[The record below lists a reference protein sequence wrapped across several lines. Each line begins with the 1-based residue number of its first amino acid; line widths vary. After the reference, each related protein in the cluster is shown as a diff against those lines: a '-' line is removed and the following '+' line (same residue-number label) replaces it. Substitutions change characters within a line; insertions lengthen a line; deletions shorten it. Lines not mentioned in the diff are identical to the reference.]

1 MALAEL
7 AARLNCAEYKNWV
20 KAGHCL
26 LLLRDALQRFA
37 GEQLRAF
44 HRQLLARLAPAGRLC
59 RSRCLPR
66 GRQFQSSCS
75 LCTEWKKEILN
86 HHTNRNGDVHW
97 GNCKPWLWPS
107 NSWELAKAYMPRG
120 QMDISGP
127 DKCDAAALLNLF
139 NFCDHF
145 SGIDQK
151 KVREVIKCRNELMHS
166 SEMKVSSLWL
176 EEFGKKIQNLLKELQ
191 NVPEVMTASTR
202 IEKLLS
208 SDWAV
213 YIPGE
218 EDQPDGLEGE
228 TEVCISGS
236 QISEIEMELIKERLK
251 EIYLLVEEQE
261 MLSEENLNRIQM
273 TKNFL
278 KDSGDLQISL
288 QADMQRLE
296 GLEKEGYNQ
305 RRSMKATMKEYPDQ
319 EEDEDA
325 VEFSTKTLCST
336 PSSSLSKKP
345 SYQLTSTPLECCTL
359 YSSDMWSITPSDT
372 WMKELVTTGHVI
384 VSPGPLLFRDP
395 AHSMAALY

>member
-26 LLLRDALQRFA
+26 VLLRDALQRFA

-44 HRQLLARLAPAGRLC
+44 HRQLLARSPARLAPPGRLC
-59 RSRCLPR
+59 RGRCLPR

-86 HHTNRNGDVHW
+86 HHTNRNGEVHW

-107 NSWELAKAYMPRG
+107 SSWELAKAYMPRG

-176 EEFGKKIQNLLKELQ
+176 EEFEKKIQNLLKELQ

-202 IEKLLS
+202 IEK
-208 SDWAV
+208 
-213 YIPGE
+213 
-218 EDQPDGLEGE
+218 
-228 TEVCISGS
+228 
-236 QISEIEMELIKERLK
+236 
-251 EIYLLVEEQE
+251 
-261 MLSEENLNRIQM
+261 NLNRIQM

-305 RRSMKATMKEYPDQ
+305 RRSMKETTKEYPNQ
-319 EEDEDA
+319 EEDEG
-325 VEFSTKTLCST
+325 CS
-336 PSSSLSKKP
+336 LKKMKCIP
-345 SYQLTSTPLECCTL
+345 KEQLL
-359 YSSDMWSITPSDT
+359 
-372 WMKELVTTGHVI
+372 
-384 VSPGPLLFRDP
+384 
-395 AHSMAALY
+395 

>member
-1 MALAEL
+1 MATFKSAVVCP
-7 AARLNCAEYKNWV
+7 ARLNCSPTGFCILPFLISDLCPFILSRRDCPVWPMYIAE
-20 KAGHCL
+20 GHCWHMMAYITL
-26 LLLRDALQRFA
+26 VDV
-37 GEQLRAF
+37 
-44 HRQLLARLAPAGRLC
+44 
-59 RSRCLPR
+59 
-66 GRQFQSSCS
+66 QFQPSCS

-86 HHTNRNGDVHW
+86 HHTNRNGEVHW

-145 SGIDQK
+145 SGIDKK
-151 KVREVIKCRNELMHS
+151 KVRE
-166 SEMKVSSLWL
+166 
-176 EEFGKKIQNLLKELQ
+176 
-191 NVPEVMTASTR
+191 
-202 IEKLLS
+202 LLS

-228 TEVCISGS
+228 TEVCMSGS

-273 TKNFL
+273 TKDFL
-278 KDSGDLQISL
+278 KDSGDLQISF

-296 GLEKEGYNQ
+296 CLEKEVYNQ
-305 RRSMKATMKEYPDQ
+305 RRSMKETGKEYPDQ
-319 EEDEDA
+319 EEDEG
-325 VEFSTKTLCST
+325 CS
-336 PSSSLSKKP
+336 LKKMKCIP
-345 SYQLTSTPLECCTL
+345 KEQLL
-359 YSSDMWSITPSDT
+359 
-372 WMKELVTTGHVI
+372 
-384 VSPGPLLFRDP
+384 
-395 AHSMAALY
+395 

>member
-26 LLLRDALQRFA
+26 VLLRDALQRFA

-44 HRQLLARLAPAGRLC
+44 HRQLLARNPARLAPPGRLC

-86 HHTNRNGDVHW
+86 HHTNRNGEVHW

-176 EEFGKKIQNLLKELQ
+176 EEFGKKVQNLLKELQ
-191 NVPEVMTASTR
+191 NVPEVITASTR
-202 IEKLLS
+202 VEKLLS

-213 YIPGE
+213 HIPGE

-228 TEVCISGS
+228 TEVCMSGS

-305 RRSMKATMKEYPDQ
+305 RRSMKETMKEYPDQ
-319 EEDEDA
+319 EEDEG
-325 VEFSTKTLCST
+325 CS
-336 PSSSLSKKP
+336 LKKMKCIP
-345 SYQLTSTPLECCTL
+345 KEQLL
-359 YSSDMWSITPSDT
+359 
-372 WMKELVTTGHVI
+372 
-384 VSPGPLLFRDP
+384 
-395 AHSMAALY
+395 

>member
-26 LLLRDALQRFA
+26 VLLRDALQRFA

-44 HRQLLARLAPAGRLC
+44 HRQLLARSPARLAPPGRLC
-59 RSRCLPR
+59 RGRCLPR

-86 HHTNRNGDVHW
+86 HHTNRNGEVHW

-151 KVREVIKCRNELMHS
+151 KVRE
-166 SEMKVSSLWL
+166 
-176 EEFGKKIQNLLKELQ
+176 
-191 NVPEVMTASTR
+191 
-202 IEKLLS
+202 LLS

-228 TEVCISGS
+228 TEVCMSGS

-305 RRSMKATMKEYPDQ
+305 RRSMKETTKEYPNQ
-319 EEDEDA
+319 EEDEG
-325 VEFSTKTLCST
+325 CS
-336 PSSSLSKKP
+336 LKKMKCIP
-345 SYQLTSTPLECCTL
+345 KEQLL
-359 YSSDMWSITPSDT
+359 
-372 WMKELVTTGHVI
+372 
-384 VSPGPLLFRDP
+384 
-395 AHSMAALY
+395 

>member
-26 LLLRDALQRFA
+26 VLLRDVLQRFA

-44 HRQLLARLAPAGRLC
+44 HRQLLARSPARLAPPGRLC
-59 RSRCLPR
+59 RGRCLPR

-86 HHTNRNGDVHW
+86 HHTNRNGEIHW
-97 GNCKPWLWPS
+97 GNCRPWLWPS
-107 NSWELAKAYMPRG
+107 SSWELAKAYMPRG

-176 EEFGKKIQNLLKELQ
+176 EEFEKKIQNLLKELQ

-202 IEKLLS
+202 IEK
-208 SDWAV
+208 
-213 YIPGE
+213 
-218 EDQPDGLEGE
+218 
-228 TEVCISGS
+228 
-236 QISEIEMELIKERLK
+236 
-251 EIYLLVEEQE
+251 
-261 MLSEENLNRIQM
+261 NLNRIQM

-278 KDSGDLQISL
+278 KDSCDLQISL

-305 RRSMKATMKEYPDQ
+305 RRSMKETTKEYPNQ
-319 EEDEDA
+319 EEDEG
-325 VEFSTKTLCST
+325 CS
-336 PSSSLSKKP
+336 LKKMKCIP
-345 SYQLTSTPLECCTL
+345 KEQLL
-359 YSSDMWSITPSDT
+359 
-372 WMKELVTTGHVI
+372 
-384 VSPGPLLFRDP
+384 
-395 AHSMAALY
+395 

>member
-1 MALAEL
+1 MELAEL

-26 LLLRDALQRFA
+26 VLLRDALQRFA

-44 HRQLLARLAPAGRLC
+44 HRQLLARLPPPGRLC

-66 GRQFQSSCS
+66 GRQFQPICS

-86 HHTNRNGDVHW
+86 HHTNRNGEVHW

-151 KVREVIKCRNELMHS
+151 KVRE
-166 SEMKVSSLWL
+166 
-176 EEFGKKIQNLLKELQ
+176 
-191 NVPEVMTASTR
+191 
-202 IEKLLS
+202 LLS
-208 SDWAV
+208 SDWTV

-218 EDQPDGLEGE
+218 EVQPDGLEGE
-228 TEVCISGS
+228 TEVCMSGS

-273 TKNFL
+273 TKDFL
-278 KDSGDLQISL
+278 KDSGDLQISF

-296 GLEKEGYNQ
+296 GLEKEVYNQ
-305 RRSMKATMKEYPDQ
+305 RRSMKETVKEYPDQ
-319 EEDEDA
+319 EEDEG
-325 VEFSTKTLCST
+325 CS
-336 PSSSLSKKP
+336 LKKMKCIP
-345 SYQLTSTPLECCTL
+345 KEQLL
-359 YSSDMWSITPSDT
+359 
-372 WMKELVTTGHVI
+372 
-384 VSPGPLLFRDP
+384 
-395 AHSMAALY
+395 

>member
-1 MALAEL
+1 MPGRAMEL

-26 LLLRDALQRFA
+26 VLLRDALQRFA

-44 HRQLLARLAPAGRLC
+44 HRQLLARLAPPGRLC
-59 RSRCLPR
+59 RSRCRCLPR
-66 GRQFQSSCS
+66 GRQFQPSCS

-86 HHTNRNGDVHW
+86 HHTNRNGEVHW

-145 SGIDQK
+145 SGIDKK
-151 KVREVIKCRNELMHS
+151 KVRE
-166 SEMKVSSLWL
+166 
-176 EEFGKKIQNLLKELQ
+176 
-191 NVPEVMTASTR
+191 
-202 IEKLLS
+202 LLS

-228 TEVCISGS
+228 TEVCMSGS

-273 TKNFL
+273 TKDFL
-278 KDSGDLQISL
+278 KDSGDLQISF

-296 GLEKEGYNQ
+296 CLEKEVYNQ
-305 RRSMKATMKEYPDQ
+305 RRSMKETGKEYPDQ
-319 EEDEDA
+319 EEDEG
-325 VEFSTKTLCST
+325 CS
-336 PSSSLSKKP
+336 LKKMKCIP
-345 SYQLTSTPLECCTL
+345 KEQLL
-359 YSSDMWSITPSDT
+359 
-372 WMKELVTTGHVI
+372 
-384 VSPGPLLFRDP
+384 
-395 AHSMAALY
+395 

>member
-44 HRQLLARLAPAGRLC
+44 HRQLLARLPPPGRLC

-86 HHTNRNGDVHW
+86 HHTNRNGEVHW

-127 DKCDAAALLNLF
+127 EKCDAAALLNLL

-151 KVREVIKCRNELMHS
+151 KVKEVIKCRNELMHS

-202 IEKLLS
+202 IEK
-208 SDWAV
+208 
-213 YIPGE
+213 
-218 EDQPDGLEGE
+218 
-228 TEVCISGS
+228 
-236 QISEIEMELIKERLK
+236 
-251 EIYLLVEEQE
+251 
-261 MLSEENLNRIQM
+261 NLNRIQM
-273 TKNFL
+273 TKKFL

-305 RRSMKATMKEYPDQ
+305 RSVKETMKEYPDQ
-319 EEDEDA
+319 EEDEG
-325 VEFSTKTLCST
+325 CS
-336 PSSSLSKKP
+336 LKKMKCIP
-345 SYQLTSTPLECCTL
+345 KEQLL
-359 YSSDMWSITPSDT
+359 
-372 WMKELVTTGHVI
+372 
-384 VSPGPLLFRDP
+384 
-395 AHSMAALY
+395 

>member
-26 LLLRDALQRFA
+26 VLLRDVLQRFA

-44 HRQLLARLAPAGRLC
+44 HRQLLARSPARLAPPGRLC
-59 RSRCLPR
+59 RGRCLPR

-86 HHTNRNGDVHW
+86 HHTNRNGEIHW
-97 GNCKPWLWPS
+97 GNCRPWLWPS
-107 NSWELAKAYMPRG
+107 SSWELAKAYMPRG

-176 EEFGKKIQNLLKELQ
+176 EEFEKKIQNLLKELQ

-228 TEVCISGS
+228 TEVYMSGS

-278 KDSGDLQISL
+278 KDSCDLQISL

-305 RRSMKATMKEYPDQ
+305 RRSMKETTKEYPNQ
-319 EEDEDA
+319 EEDEG
-325 VEFSTKTLCST
+325 CS
-336 PSSSLSKKP
+336 LKKMKCIP
-345 SYQLTSTPLECCTL
+345 KEQLL
-359 YSSDMWSITPSDT
+359 
-372 WMKELVTTGHVI
+372 
-384 VSPGPLLFRDP
+384 
-395 AHSMAALY
+395 

>member
-26 LLLRDALQRFA
+26 VLLRDALQRFA

-44 HRQLLARLAPAGRLC
+44 HRQLLARSPARLAPPGRLC
-59 RSRCLPR
+59 RGRCLPR

-86 HHTNRNGDVHW
+86 HHTNRNGEVHW

-107 NSWELAKAYMPRG
+107 SSWELAKAYMPRG

-151 KVREVIKCRNELMHS
+151 KVRE
-166 SEMKVSSLWL
+166 
-176 EEFGKKIQNLLKELQ
+176 
-191 NVPEVMTASTR
+191 
-202 IEKLLS
+202 LLS

-228 TEVCISGS
+228 TEVYMSGS

-305 RRSMKATMKEYPDQ
+305 RRSMKETTKEYPNQ
-319 EEDEDA
+319 EEDEG
-325 VEFSTKTLCST
+325 CS
-336 PSSSLSKKP
+336 LKKMKCIP
-345 SYQLTSTPLECCTL
+345 KEQLL
-359 YSSDMWSITPSDT
+359 
-372 WMKELVTTGHVI
+372 
-384 VSPGPLLFRDP
+384 
-395 AHSMAALY
+395 

>member
-1 MALAEL
+1 MASSGDVIV
-7 AARLNCAEYKNWV
+7 RL
-20 KAGHCL
+20 
-26 LLLRDALQRFA
+26 
-37 GEQLRAF
+37 
-44 HRQLLARLAPAGRLC
+44 
-59 RSRCLPR
+59 
-66 GRQFQSSCS
+66 FQSSCS

-86 HHTNRNGDVHW
+86 HHTNRNGEIHW
-97 GNCKPWLWPS
+97 GNCRPWLWPS
-107 NSWELAKAYMPRG
+107 SSWELAKAYMPRG

-176 EEFGKKIQNLLKELQ
+176 EEFEKKIQNLLKELQ

-228 TEVCISGS
+228 TEVYMSGS

-278 KDSGDLQISL
+278 KDSCDLQISL

-305 RRSMKATMKEYPDQ
+305 RRSMKETTKEYPNQ
-319 EEDEDA
+319 EEDEG
-325 VEFSTKTLCST
+325 CS
-336 PSSSLSKKP
+336 LKKMKCIP
-345 SYQLTSTPLECCTL
+345 KEQLL
-359 YSSDMWSITPSDT
+359 
-372 WMKELVTTGHVI
+372 
-384 VSPGPLLFRDP
+384 
-395 AHSMAALY
+395 

>member
-1 MALAEL
+1 MALALADL

-37 GEQLRAF
+37 GERLREF
-44 HRQLLARLAPAGRLC
+44 HRQLLARSPARLAAPLGSPGC
-59 RSRCLPR
+59 RARCLPR
-66 GRQFQSSCS
+66 GRQFQNSCS

-86 HHTNRNGDVHW
+86 HHTNKNGEVHW

-107 NSWELAKAYMPRG
+107 NSWEVAKAYMPRG
-120 QMDISGP
+120 QMDVSGP

-139 NFCDHF
+139 NFCDQF

-166 SEMKVSSLWL
+166 SEMKVPSSWL
-176 EEFGKKIQNLLKELQ
+176 KEFEKRIRNLLNEFQ
-191 NVPEVMTASTR
+191 NVPEAMAAGTR

-213 YIPGE
+213 YVPGE
-218 EDQPDGLEGE
+218 DDQPDGWEE
-228 TEVCISGS
+228 NTAVCMTES

-273 TKNFL
+273 IKDFL
-278 KDSGDLQISL
+278 EDNSDLQISL
-288 QADMQRLE
+288 REDMQRLE
-296 GLEKEGYNQ
+296 GLEKGGYNQ
-305 RRSMKATMKEYPDQ
+305 ERSMKETREDDPDQ
-319 EEDEDA
+319 EEDED
-325 VEFSTKTLCST
+325 CSF
-336 PSSSLSKKP
+336 KKKCVP
-345 SYQLTSTPLECCTL
+345 E
-359 YSSDMWSITPSDT
+359 
-372 WMKELVTTGHVI
+372 EH
-384 VSPGPLLFRDP
+384 LL
-395 AHSMAALY
+395 

>member
-26 LLLRDALQRFA
+26 VLLRDALQRFA

-44 HRQLLARLAPAGRLC
+44 HRQLLARSPARLAPPGRLC
-59 RSRCLPR
+59 RGRCLPR

-86 HHTNRNGDVHW
+86 HHTNRNGEVHW

-107 NSWELAKAYMPRG
+107 SSWELAKAYMPRG

-151 KVREVIKCRNELMHS
+151 KVRE
-166 SEMKVSSLWL
+166 
-176 EEFGKKIQNLLKELQ
+176 
-191 NVPEVMTASTR
+191 
-202 IEKLLS
+202 LLS

-228 TEVCISGS
+228 TEVCMSGS

-305 RRSMKATMKEYPDQ
+305 RRSMKETTKEYPNQ
-319 EEDEDA
+319 EEDEG
-325 VEFSTKTLCST
+325 CS
-336 PSSSLSKKP
+336 LKKMKCIP
-345 SYQLTSTPLECCTL
+345 KEQLL
-359 YSSDMWSITPSDT
+359 
-372 WMKELVTTGHVI
+372 
-384 VSPGPLLFRDP
+384 
-395 AHSMAALY
+395 